1 MMMYALDS
9 TIDRREITPEE
20 KRLMELR
27 NEIYDVF
34 NRFSPDDY
42 LTPYRLYENEEE
54 DEVEENLDEAL
65 TEVIEKYRDIVSIYQ
80 VENICTFEGPSYS
93 TGAIMVA
100 LVNEVTGLETFLEQW
115 EVD

>member
-9 TIDRREITPEE
+9 TIDQREITPEE
-20 KRLMELR
+20 KRLMELK
-27 NEIYDVF
+27 NEIYSVF

-42 LTPYRLYENEEE
+42 LTPYRLYEDEEGNEI
-54 DEVEENLDEAL
+54 EENLDDAL

-80 VENICTFEGPSYS
+80 VDYVNTFEGPSYS
-93 TGAIMVA
+93 TGAIMIA
-100 LVNEVTGLETFLEQW
+100 FVNEVTGLETFLEQW

>member
-1 MMMYALDS
+1 MMYALDS

-20 KRLMELR
+20 ERLMTLR
-27 NEIYDVF
+27 NEIFSVF

-42 LTPYRLYENEEE
+42 LVPYRLYESEEG

-65 TEVIEKYRDIVSIYQ
+65 VEVLERYRDIVSVYQ
-80 VENICTFEGPSYS
+80 VENVCTFEGPSYS

-100 LVNEVTGLETFLEQW
+100 FVNEVTGLETFLEQW

>member
-1 MMMYALDS
+1 MMYALDS

-20 KRLMELR
+20 ERLMILR
-27 NEIYDVF
+27 NEIFSVF

-42 LTPYRLYENEEE
+42 LVPYRLYENEEC

-65 TEVIEKYRDIVSIYQ
+65 VEVLERYRDIVSVYQ
-80 VENICTFEGPSYS
+80 VENVCTFEGPSYS

-100 LVNEVTGLETFLEQW
+100 FVNEVTGLETFLEQW
-115 EVD
+115 EAE